1 MPRAARPPG
10 SPPAAAPAPGA
21 PERRAWQ
28 GVSCRPC
35 QDGGSAVRRLFQ
47 FAGAFAPAPDAHE
60 LAWEAQAEGRLVGGV
75 LCERRGAHGFVHGP
89 VVVDPPADVDPIEVA
104 AQLVA
109 PLIDLAGTLPL
120 DTLYARPHGLD
131 RVWVRLGFV
140 PLPEAFLPPALRGRP
155 GSGLY
160 AWRRP
165 GTYAVPLPAAEGE
178 GRRRGR
184 R

>member
-10 SPPAAAPAPGA
+10 SPPAAAPAPGP

-28 GVSCRPC
+28 GVTYRPC
-35 QDGGSAVRRLFQ
+35 QDGGAAVRQLFQ
-47 FAGAFAPAPDAHE
+47 FAGAFAPLPDPDQV
-60 LAWEAQAEGRLVGGV
+60 AWEAEVDGRIVGGV
-75 LCERRGAHGFVHGP
+75 LCERQGAHAFLHGP
-89 VVVDPPADVDPIEVA
+89 VVVDPPSGTDPVEVA
-104 AQLVA
+104 AQLVV
-109 PLIDLAGTLPL
+109 PLIDLARTLPL
-120 DTLYARPHGLD
+120 DALYARPHGLD

-140 PLPEAFLPPALRGRP
+140 PMPEAFLPAALRGRP
-155 GSGLY
+155 GTGLY